1 MRRLINTLI
10 LFLLLFLRINTVIG
24 QGVSIRF
31 SLEMENGIDSLAVD
45 KDSLLTVPFL
55 LISYENQSDS
65 SYYLPKV
72 TFTDTQY
79 PCMNTVLL
87 QPNGW
92 PSSLKDHMSEICG
105 HFSDSSFVVSVGQ
118 LWDLYVNDSLMKTD
132 DEYGNNVSLDA
143 NTEIEDLRFLLTNSD
158 TKSRFNEIDL
168 LPENIL
174 AENNNK
180 YFILLKT
187 GEKHVDKIN
196 LSLFRFFGGSYK
208 FKLAP
213 NYETT
218 RLYRDVIF
226 VSDPS
231 LRFLPLPLQVG
242 PYYLYQGTIDC
253 NSVFVKFDTH
263 GKIVSVY

>member
-10 LFLLLFLRINTVIG
+10 LLLTFLRIDTVIA
-24 QGVSIRF
+24 QSISIRF
-31 SLEMENGIDSLAVD
+31 SIEMENEIDSLAVG

-65 SYYLPKV
+65 NYYLPKV

-79 PCMNTVLL
+79 PCMGTVML
-87 QPNGW
+87 QPIGW
-92 PSSLKDHMSEICG
+92 TSTLENHSLSEICG
-105 HFSDSSFVVSVGQ
+105 RFSDSSFVVGVGQ
-118 LWDLYVNDSLMKTD
+118 FWDLYVNDSLMQTD
-132 DEYGNNVSLDA
+132 GEEGNNAALDA
-143 NTEIEDLRFLLTNSD
+143 NTEIEDLRSLLTNSD
-158 TKSRFNEIDL
+158 TKTRFNEIDL

-174 AENNNK
+174 SENNE
-180 YFILLKT
+180 YFILLKS

-218 RLYRDVIF
+218 RLYRDIIVG
-226 VSDPS
+226 SDLS
-231 LRFLPLPLQVG
+231 LRYILLPLQVG
-242 PYYLYQGTIDC
+242 PYYLYQGLIDN
-253 NSVFVKFDTH
+253 NSVFAKFDSH
-263 GKIVSVY
+263 GKVVSVY

>member
-10 LFLLLFLRINTVIG
+10 LFLLLFLNIKTVIC
-24 QGVSIRF
+24 QGISIHF
-31 SLEMENGIDSLAVD
+31 SIELEKEIDSLVVG

-65 SYYLPKV
+65 NYYLPKV

-79 PCMNTVLL
+79 PCMETVML
-87 QPNGW
+87 QPIGW
-92 PSSLKDHMSEICG
+92 SSTLEDHSLSEICG
-105 HFSDSSFVVSVGQ
+105 RFSDSSFVVSVGQ
-118 LWDLYVNDSLMKTD
+118 FWSLYVNDSLMQTD
-132 DEYGNNVSLDA
+132 DKYGNNVSLYA

-158 TKSRFNEIDL
+158 TKSTFNEIDL

-174 AENNNK
+174 AENNK

-213 NYETT
+213 YYETT
-218 RLYRDVIF
+218 RLYRDIIVG
-226 VSDPS
+226 SDPS
-231 LRFLPLPLQVG
+231 LRYILLPLQVG
-242 PYYLYQGTIDC
+242 PYYLYQGPVDC

-263 GKIVSVY
+263 SKKVSVY

>member
-1 MRRLINTLI
+1 MIRLINILI
-10 LFLLLFLRINTVIG
+10 IFLLLFLRINTVMG
-24 QGVSIRF
+24 QGISIRF
-31 SLEMENGIDSLAVD
+31 SIEMENEIDSLTIG

-65 SYYLPKV
+65 NYYLPKV

-79 PCMNTVLL
+79 PCMETVML

-92 PSSLKDHMSEICG
+92 TSTLNDNSLSKICG
-105 HFSDSSFVVSVGQ
+105 RFSDSSFVVSVGQ
-118 LWDLYVNDSLMKTD
+118 FWNLYVNDSLMQTD

-143 NTEIEDLRFLLTNSD
+143 NTEIEDLRLFLTNSD
-158 TKSRFNEIDL
+158 TKSTFNEIDL

-174 AENNNK
+174 AENNK

-208 FKLAP
+208 IKLAP
-213 NYETT
+213 YYETT
-218 RLYRDVIF
+218 RLYRDIIVG
-226 VSDPS
+226 SDPS
-231 LRFLPLPLQVG
+231 LRILPLPLRVG
-242 PYYLYQGTIDC
+242 SYYLFQGAINSNSVSVTID
-253 NSVFVKFDTH
+253 SH